1 MEYYSATKKELKL
14 DTCYN
19 INEHRKYYSEQ
30 NKPGT
35 KNKKQILHNSTYMK
49 YLEYSNS

>member
-1 MEYYSATKKELKL
+1 MEYYSATKKELKI

-19 INEHRKYYSEQ
+19 IDEPRKYYSEQ

-35 KNKKQILHNSTYMK
+35 KNKYYIIPLI
-49 YLEYSNS
+49 